1 MRCCEQCYRGVLARM
16 RTTWNFFGVASLK
29 KKMTT
34 YLLSKHIR
42 SGGDDTR
49 CACPICCVDLT
60 LREESFAEWMQCPSC
75 KTVGHSS
82 CIKRC
87 VLASDDAFL
96 CPVCRTS
103 YDTEYMVSDPSAWSA
118 VDLQQRLKS
127 ERDDQEY
134 VNASPTVG
142 SSDRRLR
149 SRGPVQESRKLRSR
163 SVVI

>member
-1 MRCCEQCYRGVLARM
+1 MV
-16 RTTWNFFGVASLK
+16 S
-29 KKMTT
+29 

-75 KTVGHSS
+75 NTVGHSS
-82 CIKRC
+82 CIRRC
-87 VLASDDAFL
+87 VLLVDTFL

-127 ERDDQEY
+127 DRDDQEY
-134 VNASPTVG
+134 EIVIEVQRASARIAQVALAVCCHLVAIEASIRA
-142 SSDRRLR
+142 SSWSTIR
-149 SRGPVQESRKLRSR
+149 SMTWAGVLART
-163 SVVI
+163 